1 MFVFFKTKYAPTPI
15 PALNIP
21 PPIKHNKAL
30 TIVALSGVIIGTIV
44 KNNIPIPSDNKIE
57 SHNFCFAITLVSTNI
72 ETKIETKKIFDKML
86 ITTLPAV
93 TEPKSNGSPAT
104 APPIIEPMKNIM
116 SIKAPTTK
124 LIAIFEIT

>member
-57 SHNFCFAITLVSTNI
+57 SHNFCFAITL
-72 ETKIETKKIFDKML
+72 
-86 ITTLPAV
+86 
-93 TEPKSNGSPAT
+93 
-104 APPIIEPMKNIM
+104 IIKNIDTN
-116 SIKAPTTK
+116 SKTKHPFDRTQNSKFTPLNPTMV
-124 LIAIFEIT
+124 